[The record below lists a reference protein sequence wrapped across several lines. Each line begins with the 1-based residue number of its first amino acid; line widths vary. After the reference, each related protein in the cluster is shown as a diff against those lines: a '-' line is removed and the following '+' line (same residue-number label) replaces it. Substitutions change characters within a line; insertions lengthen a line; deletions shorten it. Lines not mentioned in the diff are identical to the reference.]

1 MSSRNSV
8 GVERIGLGL
17 FFLLTVLPVAA
28 SLLYA
33 ALYGV
38 GAVGLLS
45 HGVTLEYWR
54 RVLTSHEVWASVGL
68 SLYVATAVVFLTALV
83 ALPLALAL
91 RTRLQSGFLPYVL
104 TLPLAIPGT
113 VAAVLALQI
122 LSGAG
127 LLSRLAFH
135 LGLTSGVS
143 GFPSLVHDAALAGVV
158 AAHTALAV
166 PFFVFLFVELHAS
179 ERVTALQAL
188 AASLGA
194 SPSQALA
201 RVTLPILLRAAVP
214 SLTLLFIVVLGS
226 FEIPWLL
233 GRQAPQMLSVLTY
246 RKYSLFDIAQKPEA
260 YILAL
265 AYAALVL
272 GLVAV
277 VFRGRRFGHEV

>member
-1 MSSRNSV
+1 MSSRSSA
-8 GVERIGLGL
+8 GVERVGLGL

-45 HGVTLEYWR
+45 HGLTLEHWR
-54 RVLTSHEVWASVGL
+54 RVLASHEVWASVGL
-68 SLYVATAVVFLTALV
+68 SLYVAAAIVILTALL
-83 ALPLALAL
+83 ALPLALSL
-91 RTRLQSGFLPYVL
+91 RTRLQSGVLPYAL
-104 TLPLAIPGT
+104 SLPLAIPGT
-113 VAAVLALQI
+113 VAAVLALQL

-135 LGLTSGVS
+135 LDLTTGIA
-143 GFPSLVHDAALAGVV
+143 GFPSLVHDAALVGVI

-166 PFFVFLFVELHAS
+166 PFFVLLFAELHTS
-179 ERVTALQAL
+179 ERVSALQAL

-194 SPSQALA
+194 SPRQTLA
-201 RVTLPILLRAAVP
+201 RVTLPVLLRAAVP
-214 SLTLLFIVVLGS
+214 SLTLLFVVALGS

-265 AYAALVL
+265 AYASIVL
-272 GLVAV
+272 GLVAF
-277 VFRGRRFGHEV
+277 VFRGKRFGNAL